1 MLVVLGEDALS
12 VMEEDINQGGEGGG
26 DGATYREEAPVVWW
40 TTCRDLHAGADWICY
55 GGGRSGARQ
64 GAARLGQRKG
74 DEAHSQG

>member
-55 GGGRSGARQ
+55 GGGGRRTAGSSTPR
-64 GAARLGQRKG
+64 AAEGG
-74 DEAHSQG
+74 